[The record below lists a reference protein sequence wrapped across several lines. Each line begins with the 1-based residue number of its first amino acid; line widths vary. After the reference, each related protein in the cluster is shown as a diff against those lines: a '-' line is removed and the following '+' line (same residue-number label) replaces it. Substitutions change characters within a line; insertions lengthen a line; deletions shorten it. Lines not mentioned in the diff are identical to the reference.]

1 MLNQYAIK
9 LANKRNEKRL
19 SAITE
24 LTTIMTED
32 QLPKLD
38 TGQIKQEID
47 RDGRERERKFKNN
60 NHTNFVS
67 ITWDTLTLH
76 FTCML
81 AIIIDSIVCTYKKP
95 HQRTA
100 VCCVLGSKIIK
111 RLWRETWLG
120 LGVWH
125 HQRASQRTK
134 SSKNQKWARMQPRHT
149 LSGIVSDQ
157 PKNKKTTELFR
168 LSFFLL
174 KYYTFPILSFFFLP
188 SFSRTRAERILFL
201 SMCTFVVPLLP
212 QPWLRASYPSLLE
225 IAIYIMY
232 NTHAVR
238 ESKVMQHARICRY
251 VFIIH
256 AKKRSRAPQW

>member
-81 AIIIDSIVCTYKKP
+81 AIIIDSTSSYVVQKKNPSAHCSVLCFGFENYKD
-95 HQRTA
+95 
-100 VCCVLGSKIIK
+100 CEK
-111 RLWRETWLG
+111 RLG
-120 LGVWH
+120 
-125 HQRASQRTK
+125 
-134 SSKNQKWARMQPRHT
+134 
-149 LSGIVSDQ
+149 
-157 PKNKKTTELFR
+157 
-168 LSFFLL
+168 
-174 KYYTFPILSFFFLP
+174 
-188 SFSRTRAERILFL
+188 
-201 SMCTFVVPLLP
+201 
-212 QPWLRASYPSLLE
+212 
-225 IAIYIMY
+225 
-232 NTHAVR
+232 
-238 ESKVMQHARICRY
+238 
-251 VFIIH
+251 
-256 AKKRSRAPQW
+256 